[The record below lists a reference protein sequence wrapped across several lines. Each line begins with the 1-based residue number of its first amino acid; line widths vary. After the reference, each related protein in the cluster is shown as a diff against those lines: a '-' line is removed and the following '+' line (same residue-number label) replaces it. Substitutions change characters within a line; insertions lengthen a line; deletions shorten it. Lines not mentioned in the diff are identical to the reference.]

1 MRIAVVTIIAAL
13 SATPAM
19 AQGFGKSN
27 RHQNQ
32 PSPEDTQKKKAAEAA
47 DRLIER
53 RSATSPTKNQTTI
66 RGEMRARVDRALL
79 NEPRRRARRIERML

>member
-1 MRIAVVTIIAAL
+1 MGARRFNFKGIRTMRIAVVTIIAAL

-47 DRLIER
+47 DAAYRKAMSNIPDKKPDNDPWR
-53 RSATSPTKNQTTI
+53 N
-66 RGEMRARVDRALL
+66 AR
-79 NEPRRRARRIERML
+79 